1 VLVLVN
7 LLFLSLGTL
16 LFEYAQAKG
25 ITIPAKTDQLFPTL
39 ALGSLG
45 TFASVVFVLGLTA
58 ATFNSADSVLT
69 TLTKSFCIDFLRL
82 NDRTDLDEATRAK
95 RRHWVHVGFAAVLL
109 AVILGFRAFNDA
121 SVISTVLKIAGY
133 TYGPLLGLFVL
144 GLTTRFAVRDETTLL
159 VEATAVLQDLGF
171 TIEESAPRL
180 GVLAGAK
187 DRDAT
192 EVGQVA
198 GQVALTVGLAL
209 LGVRY
214 NPVWDKDQLIRV
226 TLATLPLRSEGAVQ
240 MRVSFERIVINNQG
254 LARAERL
261 DAPEFSTGFFE
272 QVRKGLASRGIRA

>member
-1 VLVLVN
+1 MWPSQKKT
-7 LLFLSLGTL
+7 LSQPLIFWSST
-16 LFEYAQAKG
+16 ENV
-25 ITIPAKTDQLFPTL
+25 
-39 ALGSLG
+39 
-45 TFASVVFVLGLTA
+45 SVGDGGER
-58 ATFNSADSVLT
+58 SS
-69 TLTKSFCIDFLRL
+69 
-82 NDRTDLDEATRAK
+82 
-95 RRHWVHVGFAAVLL
+95 FAADQPGAGDGFIFGRVS
-109 AVILGFRAFNDA
+109 AKHQLGQRIRHGGWRPPANA
-121 SVISTVLKIAGY
+121 AQIRERETA
-133 TYGPLLGLFVL
+133 
-144 GLTTRFAVRDETTLL
+144 RFALRDETTLL

-198 GQVALTVGLAL
+198 GQIAMTVGLAL

-226 TLATLPLRSEGAVQ
+226 TLTTLPLRSEGAVQ
-240 MRVSFERIVINNQG
+240 MRVSFERIVINTQG

-261 DAPEFSTGFFE
+261 IAPEFSSGFFE

>member
-1 VLVLVN
+1 MMIRYV
-7 LLFLSLGTL
+7 S
-16 LFEYAQAKG
+16 Q
-25 ITIPAKTDQLFPTL
+25 ISL
-39 ALGSLG
+39 ALGIGMFLAG
-45 TFASVVFVLGLTA
+45 CQQNPNWANEYALLNGAPPANA
-58 ATFNSADSVLT
+58 AQ
-69 TLTKSFCIDFLRL
+69 IRE
-82 NDRTDLDEATRAK
+82 RE
-95 RRHWVHVGFAAVLL
+95 
-109 AVILGFRAFNDA
+109 
-121 SVISTVLKIAGY
+121 
-133 TYGPLLGLFVL
+133 
-144 GLTTRFAVRDETTLL
+144 TTRFAVRDETTLL

-171 TIEESAPRL
+171 TIEESAARL

>member
-1 VLVLVN
+1 MFRERVGMMIRYV
-7 LLFLSLGTL
+7 S
-16 LFEYAQAKG
+16 Q
-25 ITIPAKTDQLFPTL
+25 ISL
-39 ALGSLG
+39 ALGIGMFLAG
-45 TFASVVFVLGLTA
+45 CQQNANWANEYAMLNGAPPANA
-58 ATFNSADSVLT
+58 AQ
-69 TLTKSFCIDFLRL
+69 IRE
-82 NDRTDLDEATRAK
+82 RE
-95 RRHWVHVGFAAVLL
+95 
-109 AVILGFRAFNDA
+109 
-121 SVISTVLKIAGY
+121 
-133 TYGPLLGLFVL
+133 
-144 GLTTRFAVRDETTLL
+144 TTRFAVRDETTLL

>member
-1 VLVLVN
+1 MEVSVRHLPQI
-7 LLFLSLGTL
+7 S
-16 LFEYAQAKG
+16 
-25 ITIPAKTDQLFPTL
+25 L
-39 ALGSLG
+39 ALGM
-45 TFASVVFVLGLTA
+45 
-58 ATFNSADSVLT
+58 
-69 TLTKSFCIDFLRL
+69 
-82 NDRTDLDEATRAK
+82 
-95 RRHWVHVGFAAVLL
+95 
-109 AVILGFRAFNDA
+109 
-121 SVISTVLKIAGY
+121 
-133 TYGPLLGLFVL
+133 GLFLAGCQQNTNWANEYAMVA
-144 GLTTRFAVRDETTLL
+144 GAPPANAAQIRERETARFALRDETTLL

-198 GQVALTVGLAL
+198 GQIAMTVGLAL

-226 TLATLPLRSEGAVQ
+226 TLTTLPLRSEGAVQ
-240 MRVSFERIVINNQG
+240 MRVSFERIVINTQG

-261 DAPEFSTGFFE
+261 IAPEFTSGFIE

>member
-1 VLVLVN
+1 M
-7 LLFLSLGTL
+7 FR
-16 LFEYAQAKG
+16 KG
-25 ITIPAKTDQLFPTL
+25 VDLMIRYVSQISL
-39 ALGSLG
+39 ALGVG
-45 TFASVVFVLGLTA
+45 VFLAGCEQNANWANEYAMRAGAPPANA
-58 ATFNSADSVLT
+58 AQ
-69 TLTKSFCIDFLRL
+69 IRE
-82 NDRTDLDEATRAK
+82 RE
-95 RRHWVHVGFAAVLL
+95 
-109 AVILGFRAFNDA
+109 
-121 SVISTVLKIAGY
+121 
-133 TYGPLLGLFVL
+133 
-144 GLTTRFAVRDETTLL
+144 TTRFAVRDETTLL